1 MRIAFVSYEYPPDTA
16 DGGIAT
22 YVQQAAWM
30 LRDCGHEVEVFAASR
45 ECTRTSRESGLSV
58 HRILTENRQVFAEQ
72 IAPVFIRRHQAAPFD
87 VLEGPD
93 YNADASEIV
102 RQ

>member
-22 YVQQAAWM
+22 YVQQAAQM
-30 LRDCGHEVEVFAASR
+30 LQMRGHEVEVFAASR
-45 ECTRTSRESGLSV
+45 ERTHSCIEKGVAV
-58 HRILTENRQVFAEQ
+58 HRILEHDRTAFAGK
-72 IAPVFIRRHQAAPFD
+72 IAPVFIERHASSLFD

-93 YNADASEIV
+93 FNADASY
-102 RQ
+102 